1 MHGKLVVL
9 DGLLRALSACTLP
22 DSQTYEVHV
31 NTPQVTVT
39 NPPAS
44 KSPAGLVR
52 TYRWLIG
59 VWVVVAM
66 FALVTAY
73 RSHEVGLPVRDPG
86 GSIFVHR
93 FELSL
98 AIFAGLLLVDA
109 AARTAR
115 PGWTIAGALATLR
128 RRWPKDRL
136 IVALS
141 GLLAYHLV
149 YLCYRNIKSWL
160 AFRTM
165 HDDDLLSLDK
175 WFFFG
180 HSPAVL
186 LHDVFGEQLAA
197 HVFRVI
203 YESFSFMVPVSF
215 VAALV
220 FANEIRK
227 GYVFLTSAMW
237 VWIFGVGSYYLIPT
251 IGPFYSAA
259 KEFAGL
265 DHTLITATQAKYMGQ
280 RAHFL
285 ADPSAHNSF
294 VSLAAFA
301 SLHIGFTC
309 MVLFMF
315 RYYGFRRVARW
326 MTVYLFAVML
336 ATVYLGW
343 HFAIDDVAGVILAYL
358 AVQFGRRTIYPRG
371 EKST

>member
-1 MHGKLVVL
+1 MT
-9 DGLLRALSACTLP
+9 A
-22 DSQTYEVHV
+22 
-31 NTPQVTVT
+31 T
-39 NPPAS
+39 NPSAP
-44 KSPAGLVR
+44 KSPTGLVR
-52 TYRWLIG
+52 NYRWLIG
-59 VWVVVAM
+59 TWVVVAV

-73 RSHEVGLPVRDPG
+73 RSHQVGLPVRDPR
-86 GSIFVHR
+86 GSIFWHR

-98 AIFAGLLLVDA
+98 AIFFALLLLDA
-109 AARTAR
+109 ALRTAR
-115 PGWTIAGALATLR
+115 PDWSLRAAGSTLR

-160 AFRTM
+160 AVRTM
-165 HDDDLLSLDK
+165 HDDDLLSFDK
-175 WFFFG
+175 WLFFG

-186 LHDVFGEQLAA
+186 LHDVFGQHAAA
-197 HVFRVI
+197 HIFRVI

-227 GYVFLTSAMW
+227 GYVFLSSAMW

-265 DHTLITATQAKYMGQ
+265 DHTSITATQAKYLGQ

-285 ADPSAHNSF
+285 ADPKAHDAF

-315 RYYGFRRVARW
+315 RYYGFTRVARIT
-326 MTVYLFAVML
+326 TVYLFTVML

-343 HFAIDDVAGVILAYL
+343 HFAVDDAAGVVLAYL
-358 AVQFGRRTIYPRG
+358 AVRFGRWTTYPRG
-371 EKST
+371 ERSV

>member
-1 MHGKLVVL
+1 MDANGPSADPSPTGIARKYQWLV
-9 DGLLRALSACTLP
+9 
-22 DSQTYEVHV
+22 
-31 NTPQVTVT
+31 
-39 NPPAS
+39 
-44 KSPAGLVR
+44 
-52 TYRWLIG
+52 G
-59 VWVVVAM
+59 VWVVVAL
-66 FALVTAY
+66 FAAVAAF
-73 RSHEVGLPVRDPG
+73 RSHQVGLPIRDPRG
-86 GSIFVHR
+86 TIFWHR

-98 AIFAGLLLVDA
+98 AIFFLLIFVDA
-109 AARTAR
+109 AVRTAR
-115 PGWTIAGALATLR
+115 PGWSFRAAASTLR
-128 RRWPKDRL
+128 RRWTPERL

-160 AFRTM
+160 AVRTM
-165 HDDDLLSLDK
+165 HDDELLSLDK
-175 WFFFG
+175 WLFFG

-186 LHDVFGEQLAA
+186 LHDLFGEQVAP

-220 FANEIRK
+220 FSNQIRK

-265 DHTLITATQAKYMGQ
+265 DHTSITATQAKYLAQ
-280 RAHFL
+280 RAQFL
-285 ADPSAHNSF
+285 ADPGAHDSF

-315 RYYGFRRVARW
+315 RYYGFTRTARFT
-326 MTVYLFAVML
+326 TVYLGFVML

-343 HFAIDDVAGVILAYL
+343 HFVVDDVAGVILAYL
-358 AVQFGRRTIYPRG
+358 AVLFGRYTIYPRG

>member
-1 MHGKLVVL
+1 MT
-9 DGLLRALSACTLP
+9 A
-22 DSQTYEVHV
+22 
-31 NTPQVTVT
+31 T
-39 NPPAS
+39 NPPA
-44 KSPAGLVR
+44 PAGLAGLAR
-52 TYRWLIG
+52 KYQWLIG
-59 VWVVVAM
+59 VWVVVAL
-66 FALVTAY
+66 FAIVTAF
-73 RSHEVGLPVRDPG
+73 RSHQVGLPLRDPNG
-86 GSIFVHR
+86 QIFWHR

-98 AIFAGLLLVDA
+98 GIFIALLLVDA

-115 PGWTIAGALATLR
+115 PGWSFGAAFTTLR
-128 RRWPKDRL
+128 NRWTVERL
-136 IVALS
+136 AVALS

-160 AFRTM
+160 AVRTM

-175 WFFFG
+175 WLFFG

-186 LHDVFGEQLAA
+186 LHDLFGEDTAA

-203 YESFSFMVPVSF
+203 YESFSTMVPISF

-259 KEFAGL
+259 KEFTGL
-265 DHTLITATQAKYMGQ
+265 DHTSITDTQAKYLSQ

-285 ADPSAHNSF
+285 ADPQAHDSF

-315 RYYGFRRVARW
+315 RYYAFKRATRA
-326 MTVYLFAVML
+326 MTVYLGLVML
-336 ATVYLGW
+336 STVYLGW
-343 HFAIDDVAGVILAYL
+343 HFAVDDVAGVILAWL
-358 AVQFGRRTIYPRG
+358 AVLFGRYTIYPRG
-371 EKST
+371 ERST